1 MTSTVA
7 SLRRFLPGL
16 ARTSPI
22 DRLRASLGAL
32 VGILLTGLVSTF
44 AVGPNAN
51 LPLLIAPMGASAVL
65 LFAAPTSPLAQPWS
79 LLGGNIVSA
88 IIGVTAARYV
98 HDPILAA
105 ALAVGLA
112 IGAMMLLGC
121 LHPPSGAVA
130 LTAVLGG
137 PAIWKAGYWF
147 VASPVV
153 INSLIILAIAILFN
167 NATGRRYPH
176 LVHAPNPHGTSDPLP
191 MQRTGVNVEDLQAVI
206 ADYGEV
212 LDVSP
217 DELDALLNQAQ
228 IRAFNRRSGELT
240 CGQIM
245 SRDVV
250 TVGPTTS
257 LKHAWMCL
265 VEHRIKA
272 LPVVNE
278 NRELVGIITQ
288 TDFMKNALLSEE
300 RRLQLSM
307 SARARRMIG
316 LEPRQPL
323 IVADIM
329 TRRVQSAL
337 PSTMISKIVPPM
349 ADTGLHHL
357 PVVDEANRVV
367 GIVTQSDLLAALFRR
382 ELGRQRPD
390 PA

>member
-1 MTSTVA
+1 M
-7 SLRRFLPGL
+7 
-16 ARTSPI
+16 
-22 DRLRASLGAL
+22 
-32 VGILLTGLVSTF
+32 
-44 AVGPNAN
+44 
-51 LPLLIAPMGASAVL
+51 
-65 LFAAPTSPLAQPWS
+65 
-79 LLGGNIVSA
+79 
-88 IIGVTAARYV
+88 
-98 HDPILAA
+98 
-105 ALAVGLA
+105 
-112 IGAMMLLGC
+112 
-121 LHPPSGAVA
+121 
-130 LTAVLGG
+130 
-137 PAIWKAGYWF
+137 F

-272 LPVVNE
+272 LPVVAE

-316 LEPRQPL
+316 LDPRQPL